1 MPLTALAACRTLSPL
16 HMSVKGS
23 EMNKAR
29 RKAERDMRVKG
40 SEY

>member
-1 MPLTALAACRTLSPL
+1 MIKARRKAERD
-16 HMSVKGS
+16 MSMKGS